1 MISITIIIPV
11 FNVEKY
17 IRRCIESVMTQDTAG
32 ADVECIVVDDCTPDG
47 SMIIVNDMI
56 TSYHGSIR
64 FVVIQHQE
72 NKGLSAARNTGE
84 AHAKGDYIFFIDS
97 DDWIFPG
104 SISCFV
110 EQLSKHPGVDVIMAD
125 YVRSEMGNQHDR
137 QGIKECLMIE
147 DNRSILEMCL
157 QNKLYIYAWNK
168 LVRRKLLVDNN
179 LKFIDGI
186 IHEDITWTYHL
197 FSNASK
203 LLILPAI
210 IYIYESVPTSIMNTE
225 RQVNNARKGIHG
237 FAISIEYILNSP
249 PRDSSLTVDF
259 ILFCTQFLLR
269 MDDILINVPQLNR
282 ELLSYQRIRWQLHKF
297 TMKKGRLLLSAY
309 LLLFYFPFRYLPKL
323 RIFRKNYYKLEKLIG
338 RLSHLTDFLHT
349 K

>member
-1 MISITIIIPV
+1 MISISIIIPV

-56 TSYHGSIR
+56 ASYHGSIR

-157 QNKLYIYAWNK
+157 QDKLYIFAWNK
-168 LVRRKLLVDNN
+168 LVRRRLLVDNN
-179 LKFIDGI
+179 IRFIEGI

-203 LLILPAI
+203 LLILPVVT
-210 IYIYESVPTSIMNTE
+210 YIYESVPTSIMNTE
-225 RQVNNARKGIHG
+225 RQVNNAKKGILG
-237 FAISIEYILNSP
+237 FAISIEDMLNSP
-249 PRDSSLTVDF
+249 PRVPSLIVDY
-259 ILFCTQFLLR
+259 ILFCVLFLFR
-269 MDDILINVPQLNR
+269 MDDIFLNVPQLDN
-282 ELLSYQRIRWQLHKF
+282 ELGLYQKARWQVHKF
-297 TMKKGRLLLSAY
+297 TLKKGRLLLSAY
-309 LLLFYFPFRYLPKL
+309 LLLLYFPFRYLPKL